1 MKNTG
6 NKNKNT
12 GNGTFEYIVHPD
24 YKYSWKTFQT
34 SFSYLYN
41 RDTREYIRKQIYQ
54 ILVSDHPQWY
64 MFEWKYFTP
73 LYKYIYISKS
83 LKL

>member
-41 RDTREYIRKQIYQ
+41 REHGNISENKFI
-54 ILVSDHPQWY
+54 
-64 MFEWKYFTP
+64 KY
-73 LYKYIYISKS
+73 
-83 LKL
+83 